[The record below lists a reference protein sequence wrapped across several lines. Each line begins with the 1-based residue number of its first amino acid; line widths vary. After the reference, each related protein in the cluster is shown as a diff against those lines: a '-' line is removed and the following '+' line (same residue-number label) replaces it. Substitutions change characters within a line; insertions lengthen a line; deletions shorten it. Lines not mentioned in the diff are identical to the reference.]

1 VKARRII
8 VTLCA
13 LYEALR
19 LAALYLIVYVTF
31 PGEFA
36 LGFGPLLLAAAMPAF
51 ALIAILVAAVSEGAL
66 WRPLFLSY
74 RIYKGLTIPVWGFLL
89 VTLLS
94 GPLMDPRL
102 LMAVAALAI
111 VDLSSFLLSFLAP
124 AQEGSGRQGEESEGE
139 EHHPKHEE
147 IEVE

>member
-1 VKARRII
+1 MKARRII

-31 PGEFA
+31 PGEFR
-36 LGFGPLLLAAAMPAF
+36 LVFGPLLLAAAMPAF
-51 ALIAILVAAVSEGAL
+51 ALIALLVAAVREGAL

-74 RIYKGLTIPVWGFLL
+74 RIYKALTIPVWGFLL
-89 VTLLS
+89 ISLLT
-94 GPLMDPRL
+94 GPLMEPRL
-102 LMAVAALAI
+102 LIAVGALGI

-124 AQEGSGRQGEESEGE
+124 EQDGPEEQTEQSSDE
-139 EHHPKHEE
+139 EDHPKHEE

>member
-1 VKARRII
+1 MKARRII

-19 LAALYLIVYVTF
+19 LAALYLIVYVSF
-31 PGEFA
+31 PGEFS

-51 ALIAILVAAVSEGAL
+51 ALIAILLAAAGEVAL

-89 VTLLS
+89 ITLLT
-94 GPLMDPRL
+94 GPLMEPRL
-102 LMAVAALAI
+102 LIAVVALGI

-124 AQEGSGRQGEESEGE
+124 KQESDENDGADEAE
-139 EHHPKHEE
+139 HPKHEE